1 MSQDNLN
8 YSIHPFIEEI
18 TLRACLALEVSNP
31 ALAQAVRPTMT
42 TLSHY
47 RWRLFIINILEIIT
61 YFSLNNIFSSKYRVQ
76 RIAKT
81 PHN

>member
-1 MSQDNLN
+1 MSQDKLN

-18 TLRACLALEVSNP
+18 ALRACLALEVSNP

-47 RWRLFIINILEIIT
+47 RWRLFYCKYLR
-61 YFSLNNIFSSKYRVQ
+61 NNYEFF
-76 RIAKT
+76 A
-81 PHN
+81 

>member
-1 MSQDNLN
+1 MGMLVLSIDVIEMSQDKLN

-18 TLRACLALEVSNP
+18 ALRACLALEVSNP

-47 RWRLFIINILEIIT
+47 R
-61 YFSLNNIFSSKYRVQ
+61 
-76 RIAKT
+76 
-81 PHN
+81 